1 MSAPSLI
8 TSVLITGANAGI
20 GKEVARQMALRPGV
34 ERVYLACRNE
44 MKAKA
49 AKQELERKTGKSCF
63 HILLMDVSDLASVRS
78 GMRGLADAVDALVM
92 DAGGSGGKAPLSLT
106 KDGVTQIFASNVLG
120 HAALLERLIT
130 SGQLTQ
136 TAVYLGSEAA
146 RGFPQLGIK
155 RPALP
160 TSSVQDFVDVI
171 TGKDFAGKKF
181 NSALAYGEVK
191 YMAALWMSAQARKH
205 PELRLLTA
213 SPGNTQGTETAS
225 AMPTPVRI
233 LTQRII
239 MPIIAPLLGLAHSVE
254 TGAGRIVAGL
264 TKLSFQSGVF
274 YASAEKKLT
283 GPVIDQSQIFP
294 DLANSIYQQNAD
306 KAIHKFI

>member
-1 MSAPSLI
+1 M
-8 TSVLITGANAGI
+8 
-20 GKEVARQMALRPGV
+20 
-34 ERVYLACRNE
+34 
-44 MKAKA
+44 
-49 AKQELERKTGKSCF
+49 
-63 HILLMDVSDLASVRS
+63 
-78 GMRGLADAVDALVM
+78 
-92 DAGGSGGKAPLSLT
+92 
-106 KDGVTQIFASNVLG
+106 
-120 HAALLERLIT
+120 
-130 SGQLTQ
+130 
-136 TAVYLGSEAA
+136 
-146 RGFPQLGIK
+146 K

-264 TKLSFQSGVF
+264 TKPSFQSGVF

-283 GPVIDQSQIFP
+283 GPVNRPKPNLSRLGQL
-294 DLANSIYQQNAD
+294 DLSAKRRRSHPQVHLSSLCQRRPVSHLYSD
-306 KAIHKFI
+306 VSTG

>member
-106 KDGVTQIFASNVLG
+106 RDGVTQIFASNVLG
-120 HAALLERLIT
+120 HAALLEGLIA
-130 SGQLTQ
+130 SGQLPERSTW
-136 TAVYLGSEAA
+136 EA
-146 RGFPQLGIK
+146 
-155 RPALP
+155 RPPAAFH
-160 TSSVQDFVDVI
+160 S
-171 TGKDFAGKKF
+171 
-181 NSALAYGEVK
+181 LA
-191 YMAALWMSAQARKH
+191 
-205 PELRLLTA
+205 
-213 SPGNTQGTETAS
+213 
-225 AMPTPVRI
+225 
-233 LTQRII
+233 
-239 MPIIAPLLGLAHSVE
+239 
-254 TGAGRIVAGL
+254 
-264 TKLSFQSGVF
+264 
-274 YASAEKKLT
+274 
-283 GPVIDQSQIFP
+283 
-294 DLANSIYQQNAD
+294 
-306 KAIHKFI
+306 